1 MARKAGRN
9 GARAAVAESG
19 EGVLAGIVDRVFE
32 DPARSGGL
40 MVVAMTA
47 TAIICNAMFLQ
58 NSHRPAPLF
67 ATRPSASAVPLPTPA
82 PDFRPAATP
91 APAPQAQPVQRVASP
106 QAITPPLPRPAPSAK
121 PAPVATT
128 AAAKPAPV
136 PPAPVPATATQSPS
150 EAQQQ
155 TALVTEIQRGLAR
168 LGIYTGAIDGKTGG
182 RTSAAIAKY
191 ETAAGLKPTG
201 HATPELL
208 YALQHPTAAPA
219 AAAAPAADPIA
230 AQLDSSAE
238 RRAASIAADNAAADA
253 KAAAAAKAQ
262 AQAQAAQAQAAKA
275 AAQTKA
281 AGAYRTVQ
289 TALNRIGYGPVPV
302 DGTANSPTVD
312 AIRRFELDN
321 GLPVSGEPSDALT
334 TRLVAIGAMK
344 SN

>member
-1 MARKAGRN
+1 
-9 GARAAVAESG
+9 
-19 EGVLAGIVDRVFE
+19 
-32 DPARSGGL
+32 

-67 ATRPSASAVPLPTPA
+67 APRPSANAVPLPTPA

-91 APAPQAQPVQRVASP
+91 APAPQPQLQPVQRVASP
-106 QAITPPLPRPAPSAK
+106 QVMTPPLPRPAPTAK
-121 PAPVATT
+121 SAPVATT
-128 AAAKPAPV
+128 AAAKPAPL

-155 TALVTEIQRGLAR
+155 TALVIEIQRGLAR
-168 LGIYTGAIDGKTGG
+168 LGIYTGAIDGKSGG

-201 HATPELL
+201 QATPELL

-219 AAAAPAADPIA
+219 VAAPPAADPIA

-253 KAAAAAKAQ
+253 KAATAAKAQ
-262 AQAQAAQAQAAKA
+262 AQAQAAQAKA
-275 AAQTKA
+275 AAQTRA
-281 AGAYRTVQ
+281 AGTYRTVQ

-302 DGTANSPTVD
+302 DGTANTPTVD

-334 TRLVAIGAMK
+334 ARLVAIGAIK